1 MAWGEDYSGGDGI
14 ASVLA
19 DTTPQLGGDLD
30 VNGHSIVSV
39 SDGDIVIQPNGTG
52 QLTINDGAAP
62 TKQLNFDLTAATAG
76 VATSLRFVHT
86 GNRTITFPNGSD
98 FLVGRAES
106 CTLTNKTLT
115 TPTIGD
121 LTNANHTHA
130 AAGATG
136 GTIAHTALTDK
147 GTTSHADIDTHVAN
161 NPLNNLGA
169 AVNPDADD
177 DVDGGYAVGSV
188 WLNTTQGRAFVC
200 LDASD
205 GAAVWVEL
213 GHTHTVPIRID
224 NPTAADTMF
233 ITHNEGPIIV
243 LAAAGQVTTG
253 TSLTWQVTW
262 EDHNAFAPGTD
273 IFTADMVSTTTWG
286 SKTTADFV
294 SSGAV
299 AANKKL
305 YFEAQSRSGTPAR
318 FEGWVKFVEVGIS

>member
-30 VNGHSIVSV
+30 VNGHSIVSAAA
-39 SDGDIVIQPNGTG
+39 GDIALTPDTTGDLIFDGVKWPQADGANRAVLQTNGAGQSSWQGSSGTG
-52 QLTINDGAAP
+52 NIVRVL
-62 TKQLNFDLTAATAG
+62 
-76 VATSLRFVHT
+76 
-86 GNRTITFPNGSD
+86 
-98 FLVGRAES
+98 
-106 CTLTNKTLT
+106 
-115 TPTIGD
+115 TPTIITPSIASF
-121 LTNANHTHA
+121 LNANHPHT
-130 AAGATG
+130 AGAGG

-262 EDHNAFAPGTD
+262 EDHDAFAPGTD

>member
-147 GTTSHADIDTHVAN
+147 GTTSHAQIDTFIASMAHLTLLQYDAHQFIFDTGDEPRHGLAQYRNVLLFDHATADVAYTKPRVMPGQYTGAGTLKATIYYSMWDTATGSVYYDVAVEAITPSVGGTGGDVTVLGTTSSFDTDNAASDTVPETTTGKLGAITVTLENDDSVAAGDLVRFRVKAN
-161 NPLNNLGA
+161 NTDTSDS
-169 AVNPDADD
+169 V
-177 DVDGGYAVGSV
+177 VYA
-188 WLNTTQGRAFVC
+188 L
-200 LDASD
+200 
-205 GAAVWVEL
+205 E
-213 GHTHTVPIRID
+213 I
-224 NPTAADTMF
+224 
-233 ITHNEGPIIV
+233 
-243 LAAAGQVTTG
+243 
-253 TSLTWQVTW
+253 W
-262 EDHNAFAPGTD
+262 EDN
-273 IFTADMVSTTTWG
+273 S
-286 SKTTADFV
+286 
-294 SSGAV
+294 
-299 AANKKL
+299 
-305 YFEAQSRSGTPAR
+305 
-318 FEGWVKFVEVGIS
+318 